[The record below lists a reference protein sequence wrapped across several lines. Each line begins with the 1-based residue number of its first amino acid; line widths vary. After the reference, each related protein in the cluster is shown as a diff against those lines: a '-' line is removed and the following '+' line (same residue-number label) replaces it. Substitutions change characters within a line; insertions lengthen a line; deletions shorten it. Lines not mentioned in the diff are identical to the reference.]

1 MGRLPPLPLL
11 RLPELPEP
19 SPPRPSQPSVPT
31 MTPAHSALRPGEACP
46 FLGHPGPP
54 LPRGGRAQAPGPAGL
69 GPAQSRS
76 GPCAQGC
83 RSRSSPGC
91 PRRAGGGGYPY
102 LSGLF
107 LGPVAAQL
115 QEPMSVRGARPLS
128 PEGGRGSRGGG
139 WGTRA
144 ALAPSHAPRPA
155 PGRGRTAPPP
165 APAHRLTPALTH
177 TLTLPRALSHTHSPP
192 SSCSVYLLQLSGDPG
207 EAQHRACATQSPP
220 PPRAS
225 QPAATLRR
233 QRPAVSR
240 MAIRGPPTHPPLPAP
255 GQRLLPAAPT
265 NLLVGEPRTAA
276 ANPLRRSPD
285 RQPVGGR
292 KSWARPWGILGVVV
306 FLRRRTPAARAHPAQ
321 LPLVTR
327 TRLLSYIHVKCSLLS
342 LLGHSPHPLPPEAD
356 TVSQQPSQDFLR
368 AP

>member
-1 MGRLPPLPLL
+1 
-11 RLPELPEP
+11 
-19 SPPRPSQPSVPT
+19 

-69 GPAQSRS
+69 GPAQSRG

-306 FLRRRTPAARAHPAQ
+306 FLHRRTPAARAHPAQ